1 MGVWNGIEMGWP
13 VVDKQLAIDSVG
25 PGWTPLIEEVYDRK
39 PDTIDIVQV
48 KEKFGGLRIYFEPW
62 NEDYYNF
69 VTRVE
74 NKSYQLCEECG
85 KPGEMDS
92 DEHFTW
98 MRTLC
103 PTHKK
108 ARREQKSLTWYGS
121 GP

>member
-1 MGVWNGIEMGWP
+1 MGWP
-13 VVDKQLAIDSVG
+13 VVNRQLAIDSVG

-48 KEKFGGLRIYFEPW
+48 KEKFGGLRVYFEPW
-62 NEDYYNF
+62 NEEYYNIIM
-69 VTRVE
+69 RVE

-85 KPGEMDS
+85 KPGEIDS
-92 DEHFTW
+92 DADFIW

-108 ARREQKSLTWYGS
+108 ARRERKSLTWYGS